1 MERFYFPGPAAEVRV
16 VVHDSGHIAIVGREP
31 RQLPP
36 IMHASALAAGC
47 LREGTAPA
55 EPVVPSFAAD
65 PAKPLR
71 DVLMAI
77 ADAAEPG
84 TVDGEGRPTPDAA
97 RAALGIYVSDAAV
110 FAEWANIEQ
119 GLIEEEAPTMPPIAL
134 LTDDQIN
141 LISELSQASFRSLQ
155 ERIVSVSDVVVL
167 EQVEAAE
174 KRRAEPR
181 ATVLKL
187 LEKQQA
193 ALKAAG

>member
-1 MERFYFPGPAAEVRV
+1 MERFYFPGPASEVRV
-16 VVHDSGHIAIVGREP
+16 VVHDSGHVAIVGREP
-31 RQLPP
+31 RELPP

-55 EPVVPSFAAD
+55 EPVVHSFEPD

-71 DVLMAI
+71 DALIAI

-119 GLIEEEAPTMPPIAL
+119 GLADDEPTPPPIAI

-155 ERIVSVSDVVVL
+155 ERIVSVSDASVL
-167 EQVEAAE
+167 EQVVAAE

-181 ATVLKL
+181 ASVLKL
-187 LEKQQA
+187 LERRQA
-193 ALKAAG
+193 EIKAEG

>member
-1 MERFYFPGPAAEVRV
+1 MERFYFPGPASEVRV
-16 VVHDSGHIAIVGREP
+16 VVHDSGHVAIVGREP
-31 RQLPP
+31 RELPP

-55 EPVVPSFAAD
+55 EPVVHSFAPD

-71 DVLMAI
+71 DVLIAI

-97 RAALGIYVSDAAV
+97 RAALGIYVSDASV

-119 GLIEEEAPTMPPIAL
+119 GLADDEPTPPPIAI

-155 ERIVSVSDVVVL
+155 ERIVSVSDASVL
-167 EQVEAAE
+167 EQVVAAE

-181 ATVLKL
+181 ASVLKL
-187 LEKQQA
+187 LERRQA
-193 ALKAAG
+193 EIKAEG

>member
-1 MERFYFPGPAAEVRV
+1 MERFYFPGPASEVRV
-16 VVHDSGHIAIVGREP
+16 VVHDSGHVAIVGREP
-31 RQLPP
+31 RELPP

-47 LREGTAPA
+47 LREGTVPA
-55 EPVVPSFAAD
+55 EPVVHSFEPD

-71 DVLMAI
+71 DVLIAI

-97 RAALGIYVSDAAV
+97 RAALGIYVSDASV

-119 GLIEEEAPTMPPIAL
+119 GLADDEPTPPPIAI

-155 ERIVSVSDVVVL
+155 ERIVSVSDASVL
-167 EQVEAAE
+167 EQVVAAE

-181 ATVLKL
+181 ASVLKL
-187 LEKQQA
+187 LERRQA
-193 ALKAAG
+193 EIKAEG

>member
-1 MERFYFPGPAAEVRV
+1 MERFYFPGPASEVRV
-16 VVHDSGHIAIVGREP
+16 VVHDSGHVAIVGREP
-31 RQLPP
+31 RELPP

-55 EPVVPSFAAD
+55 EPVAHSFEPD

-71 DVLMAI
+71 DVLIAI

-119 GLIEEEAPTMPPIAL
+119 GLADDEPTPPPIAI

-155 ERIVSVSDVVVL
+155 ERIVSVSDASVL
-167 EQVEAAE
+167 EQVVAAE

-181 ATVLKL
+181 ASVLKL
-187 LEKQQA
+187 LERRQA
-193 ALKAAG
+193 EIKAEG